1 MSHVRELHPRSAAL
15 EYSVQQ
21 MSFIH
26 INGRPV
32 VSFVQS
38 YGPRGFSPLI
48 STPAASPRV
57 VSLLVL
63 ALVVSA
69 PAISP
74 LVSLYPSG
82 MAPVVS
88 FVVSYPAVSP
98 VVSPV
103 VPSPLV
109 LVSVVSAAAVSSL

>member
-1 MSHVRELHPRSAAL
+1 MSHVRELYPRIAAL
-15 EYSVQQ
+15 DCSVQHV
-21 MSFIH
+21 SFIH

-38 YGPRGFSPLI
+38 CGPRGFSPLI
-48 STPAASPRV
+48 SAPVVSPGV
-57 VSLLVL
+57 FSLLVL

-69 PAISP
+69 PALSP
-74 LVSLYPSG
+74 LVSLHPSG

-88 FVVSYPAVSP
+88 FVVSYPAVPPVVSP

-103 VPSPLV
+103 VPSPWF
-109 LVSVVSAAAVSSL
+109 